1 MFKWFESRLNPYPPE
16 KPGTPPNGI
25 LAFCW
30 HYCSSAWPWLAL
42 MSLLTACIS
51 ISEVYL
57 FGFLGNIID
66 WLVVSDRVGFIEREG
81 HRLFWMGSFIIVGL
95 PCIVLFQSLII
106 HQTLLGNFPMI
117 AR

>member
-1 MFKWFESRLNPYPPE
+1 MFKWFESRLNPYPTE
-16 KPGTPPNGI
+16 KPGTPPSGI

-30 HYCSSAWPWLAL
+30 HYSGSAWPWLAL
-42 MSLLTACIS
+42 MSLLTASIS

-81 HRLFWMGSFIIVGL
+81 DRLFWMGSFIIVGL
-95 PCIVLFQSLII
+95 HALYCFN
-106 HQTLLGNFPMI
+106 LL
-117 AR
+117 

>member
-1 MFKWFESRLNPYPPE
+1 MFEWFESRLNPYPPE

-30 HYCSSAWPWLAL
+30 HYSGSAWPWLAL
-42 MSLLTACIS
+42 MSLLTASIS

-81 HRLFWMGSFIIVGL
+81 DRLFWMGSFIIVGL

-106 HQTLLGNFPMI
+106 HQTL
-117 AR
+117 

>member
-1 MFKWFESRLNPYPPE
+1 MFEWFESRLNPYPTE

-30 HYCSSAWPWLAL
+30 HYSGSAWPWLAL
-42 MSLLTACIS
+42 MSLLTASIS

-66 WLVVSDRVGFIEREG
+66 WLVIVWVSLNVKEIDFSG
-81 HRLFWMGSFIIVGL
+81 WGS
-95 PCIVLFQSLII
+95 SLLWYC
-106 HQTLLGNFPMI
+106 HALYCFNHL
-117 AR
+117 